1 MSEVMTSGEEK
12 LLLLFEMGGSRLG
25 PAGKRGTTKP
35 EEKERRRV
43 RTTNRDMI
51 RSFFFFLPFTLTPL
65 EENMLLDY
73 SVLFV

>member
-12 LLLLFEMGGSRLG
+12 LLLFEMEGSRLG

-35 EEKERRRV
+35 DEKERRRV

-51 RSFFFFLPFTLTPL
+51 PSFFFFSSIHTDT
-65 EENMLLDY
+65 
-73 SVLFV
+73 S